1 VAAQRAGPDE
11 EMTMSTPSPTQRET
25 EPVFAPPR
33 PTAEIAAVRVAG
45 GSLSGDLRAI
55 SVVWQRE
62 LIRFARNRLRI
73 VTSLA
78 QPVLFLFV
86 LGTGLSTL
94 TRRDV
99 GFDFRTFM
107 FPGVIGMTV
116 LFTAVFSAVS
126 IVWDREFGFLREILI
141 APVRRSSII
150 LGKALGGATVATLQ
164 GVIMLALAG
173 FVHVPYNPL
182 LLLTLV
188 GEMALTAFMITALGL
203 MLASRITEVQSF
215 QVVIQFFV
223 MPMFFLSGAMFP
235 LSGLPGWL
243 TWLTKVDPL
252 SYAVDPMRRAVFAH
266 THAPAVVQRLM
277 NPGVTWGSWR
287 LPVWFELVLLIAL
300 ALAMMGVA
308 VWQFARSE

>member
-1 VAAQRAGPDE
+1 
-11 EMTMSTPSPTQRET
+11 
-25 EPVFAPPR
+25 
-33 PTAEIAAVRVAG
+33 
-45 GSLSGDLRAI
+45 
-55 SVVWQRE
+55 
-62 LIRFARNRLRI
+62 
-73 VTSLA
+73 
-78 QPVLFLFV
+78 
-86 LGTGLSTL
+86 
-94 TRRDV
+94 
-99 GFDFRTFM
+99 
-107 FPGVIGMTV
+107 MTV

-266 THAPAVVQRLM
+266 THATAVVQRLM

-308 VWQFARSE
+308 VWQFTRSE